1 LTRHEARSRLTQ
13 ENAMSDDKSVR
24 GPADAQRI
32 NVNEDYEVQYWTTEL
47 EITEEKLRETVKRV
61 GVMAAD
67 VRKALGK
74 A

>member
-1 LTRHEARSRLTQ
+1 
-13 ENAMSDDKSVR
+13 MSDDKSNR

-32 NVNEDYEVQYWTTEL
+32 NVNEDYEVQYWTRVLDVSGEEL
-47 EITEEKLRETVKRV
+47 RAVVKRV

>member
-1 LTRHEARSRLTQ
+1 
-13 ENAMSDDKSVR
+13 MSDNKSVR
-24 GPADAQRI
+24 GPADAKRI

-47 EITEEKLRETVKRV
+47 EISEEKLRETVKKV
-61 GVMAAD
+61 GVMASD

>member
-1 LTRHEARSRLTQ
+1 
-13 ENAMSDDKSVR
+13 MSDDKSIR
-24 GPADAQRI
+24 GPADAKRI
-32 NVNEDYEVQYWTTEL
+32 NVNEEYEVQYWTTEL
-47 EITEEKLRETVKRV
+47 EVTEDKLRETVRKV

>member
-1 LTRHEARSRLTQ
+1 
-13 ENAMSDDKSVR
+13 MSDDKSIR

-32 NVNEDYEVQYWTTEL
+32 NLHEDYEVQYWTTEL
-47 EITEEKLRETVKRV
+47 EITEEKLRETVRKV

>member
-1 LTRHEARSRLTQ
+1 
-13 ENAMSDDKSVR
+13 MSDDKSVR

-47 EITEEKLRETVKRV
+47 EITEDKLRETVKKV
-61 GVMAAD
+61 GVMVAD

>member
-1 LTRHEARSRLTQ
+1 
-13 ENAMSDDKSVR
+13 MSDDKSVR

>member
-1 LTRHEARSRLTQ
+1 
-13 ENAMSDDKSVR
+13 MSDNKNLR
-24 GPADAQRI
+24 GPADAKRI

-47 EITEEKLRETVKRV
+47 EVTEDKLRETVKKV

>member
-1 LTRHEARSRLTQ
+1 
-13 ENAMSDDKSVR
+13 MSDNKSVR
-24 GPADAQRI
+24 GPADAKRI

-47 EITEEKLRETVKRV
+47 EITEDKLRETVKKV

-67 VRKALGK
+67 VRKTLGK

>member
-1 LTRHEARSRLTQ
+1 
-13 ENAMSDDKSVR
+13 MSDDKSNR

-32 NVNEDYEVQYWTTEL
+32 NVNEDYEVQYWTRVLGVSED
-47 EITEEKLRETVKRV
+47 KLRETVKQV